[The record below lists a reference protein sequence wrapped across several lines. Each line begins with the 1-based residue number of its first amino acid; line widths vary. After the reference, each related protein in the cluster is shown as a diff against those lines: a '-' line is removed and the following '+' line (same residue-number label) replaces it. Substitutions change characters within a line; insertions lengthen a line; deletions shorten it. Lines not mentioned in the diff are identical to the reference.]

1 MTLTPP
7 MLSNPPPGST
17 EWLNARKHGI
27 GASETAAILGLS
39 RYKSAID
46 VYVDKTKEIVSPR
59 PDSAASKRGR
69 RLEPYVLDLYEEQ
82 YGAIHRNP
90 PQVTSEQYPFMFAS
104 LDAARVDD
112 GRPVEA
118 KTAGKFV
125 AFQWGEAETD
135 DIPQEYLIQLTH
147 QAIVVRK
154 EYADLPALLTL
165 DDFRKYT
172 IAIDP
177 ELAGMI
183 IEGLRLFW
191 RRVENREPP
200 EPTTGEEV
208 ERLYRKSV
216 PNSIQADESTTAAYR
231 ELLEVR
237 RAMSPLRSR
246 ESKLID
252 DIKLFMLDRESLI
265 VDRSPAVTWKTG
277 NGALRFDTK
286 RFQLERPEIYRQ
298 YLKQA
303 DGNRAFLI
311 KGEV

>member
-1 MTLTPP
+1 M
-7 MLSNPPPGST
+7 
-17 EWLNARKHGI
+17 
-27 GASETAAILGLS
+27 
-39 RYKSAID
+39 
-46 VYVDKTKEIVSPR
+46 
-59 PDSAASKRGR
+59 
-69 RLEPYVLDLYEEQ
+69 VLDMYEEQ

-90 PQVTSEQYPFMFAS
+90 PQVTSEEYPFMFAS

-125 AFQWGEAETD
+125 AYQWGEAETD
-135 DIPQEYLIQLTH
+135 DIPQEYLIQVTH
-147 QAIVVRK
+147 QAIVVK
-154 EYADLPALLTL
+154 NEYADLPALLTL

-172 IAIDP
+172 ITIDP

-191 RRVENREPP
+191 QRVENQEPP

-216 PNSIQADESTTAAYR
+216 PNPVEADEATMTAFR

-237 RAMSPLRSR
+237 RAMSPLKAR

-252 DIKLFMLDRESLI
+252 DIKLFMLDREALI
-265 VDRSPAVTWKTG
+265 VDAAPVVSWKTA
-277 NGALRFDTK
+277 NGGRRMDVK
-286 RFQLERPEIYRQ
+286 RFQSDHPALYAQ
-298 YLKQA
+298 YLTQSA
-303 DGNRAFLI
+303 DSRKFLI
-311 KGEV
+311 KGESNATP